1 MLRYN
6 IKSEAVMSSS
16 RVVVRFLG
24 IAAAAGLGSMSALA
38 QESDSA
44 VLEEVVVTAD
54 REQAETKGYQTRR
67 SASATKTD
75 TPLEEVPQAISVIPA
90 TVLDD
95 LDSPRIEKA
104 LDYAGGVARQNDFG
118 GLTMYEYSIRGLTTS
133 EFYKDG
139 FSVNRG
145 YMNPQDPS
153 NVERIDV
160 LKGPASSLYGRGD
173 PGGTINIVSKRPQND
188 QFARLD
194 LSAGRWDRYRSSLDV
209 NTPLDD
215 EGTMLYRMNLAVEDN
230 KSFRDYRSSERQ
242 FFAPAFSWELTPQT
256 RLLVQAEVIR
266 SSQVFDRGV
275 VAPNDRLGSVA
286 RSDFFG
292 EPRDGE
298 IDNNNESLQAE
309 IEHDLNASW
318 TVRLASHY
326 KQGRLSGGATEASRL
341 LDDGRTLNREYR
353 YRAYDWQ
360 DSITQLE
367 LRGQVYTGDIEHNLL
382 IGTEYE
388 RYAKN
393 EAVLRTPAT
402 SAIDIFEPV
411 YGQPRLPFSV
421 GPGGRSTERHELVYS
436 RSLNLQD
443 QMRFS
448 EKLFGVIGARYD
460 HYEHRLDNEVAGTR
474 VEQTHEKITPRIGAL
489 YQFTPE
495 VAVFANASQSFK
507 PNTGAPRPG
516 TGTSFDPEEGVG
528 YEAGF
533 KFDLLDS
540 RLGMTIAAFHLTK
553 ENVLTADPLDS
564 TYQIAAGE
572 VRSRGID
579 LQLTGQLTD
588 EVRVIGAYAY
598 VDAEVTEDNTLAR
611 GSRLLNVPKHSG
623 SLLGVYEFLDGSL
636 RGLEL
641 GGGINYVGNRSGNV
655 ADSGFELPGYTTVD
669 LLARYKATQDLTV
682 GVNLNNAFDRTYYER
697 SYSNLWVMP
706 GEPRNL
712 SLSLSLNL

>member
-1 MLRYN
+1 MSRCRVPTRY
-6 IKSEAVMSSS
+6 I
-16 RVVVRFLG
+16 G
-24 IAAAAGLGSMSALA
+24 IAAVTGLASLPTFA
-38 QESDSA
+38 QENDTT
-44 VLEEVVVTAD
+44 VLDDVFVMAD
-54 REQAETKGYQTRR
+54 QDGEGVRRYQARR
-67 SASATKTD
+67 SGSATKTD
-75 TPLEEVPQAISVIPA
+75 TPLDEVPQAVSVIPA

-95 LDSPRIEKA
+95 LRSPRIEKA

-188 QFARLD
+188 RFARLD
-194 LSAGRWDRYRSSLDV
+194 LSAVRWDRYRSSLDV

-242 FFAPAFSWELTPQT
+242 FFAPAFSWELSPQT

-275 VAPNDRLGSVA
+275 VAPNDHLGSVS

-292 EPRDGE
+292 EPGDGE

-309 IEHDLNASW
+309 IEQDLNASW

-326 KQGRLSGGATEASRL
+326 KQGRLNGGATEASFL
-341 LDDGRTLNREYR
+341 ADDARTLNREYR
-353 YRAYDWQ
+353 YRDFDWQ

-367 LRGQVYTGDIEHNLL
+367 LRGLVYTGDIEHNLL

-388 RYAKN
+388 RYAKD
-393 EAVLRTPAT
+393 ERLMRTRPIST
-402 SAIDIFEPV
+402 IDIREPV
-411 YGQPRLPFSV
+411 YGQPRPPFSV
-421 GPGGRSTERHELVYS
+421 GPGGRSTDRHELVHS

-443 QMRFS
+443 QMRLS

-460 HYEHRLDNEVAGTR
+460 HYEHRLDNEVTGTR
-474 VEQTHEKITPRIGAL
+474 TEQTHEKITPRIGAL
-489 YQFTPE
+489 YQLTPE
-495 VAVFANASQSFK
+495 VGVFANASQSFK

-540 RLGMTIAAFHLTK
+540 RLGMTVAAFHLTK
-553 ENVLTADPLDS
+553 ENVLTADPADS

-572 VRSRGID
+572 VRSRGLD

-598 VDAEVTEDNTLAR
+598 VDAEVTKDNTLAS
-611 GSRLLNVPKHSG
+611 GSRLLNVPEHSG
-623 SLLGVYEFLDGSL
+623 SLLGVYEFLDGGL
-636 RGLEL
+636 KGLEL
-641 GGGINYVGNRSGNV
+641 GGGVNYVGDRSGNV

-669 LLARYKATQDLTV
+669 LLARYKATQDLTL

-697 SYSNLWVMP
+697 SYSNVWVMP
-706 GEPRNL
+706 GAPRNL

>member
-1 MLRYN
+1 
-6 IKSEAVMSSS
+6 MSSS
-16 RVVVRFLG
+16 RVVTGLLS
-24 IAAAAGLGSMSALA
+24 IAAAAGLGSMPALA

-44 VLEEVVVTAD
+44 VLDEVVITAD
-54 REQAETKGYQTRR
+54 REQGEVKGYQARR

-75 TPLEEVPQAISVIPA
+75 TPLEEVPQAVSVIPV

-215 EGTMLYRMNLAVEDN
+215 DGKMLYRMNLAVEDN

-242 FFAPAFSWELTPQT
+242 FFAPAFSWELTTQT

-266 SSQVFDRGV
+266 SSQVFDRGM
-275 VAPNDRLGSVA
+275 VAPNDRLGSVS
-286 RSDFFG
+286 RSEFFG

-309 IEHDLNASW
+309 LEHDLNANW

-367 LRGQVYTGDIEHNLL
+367 MRGLVYTGDIEHNLL

-402 SAIDIFEPV
+402 SQIDIYEPV

-588 EVRVIGAYAY
+588 EIRVIGAYAY

-623 SLLGVYEFLDGSL
+623 SLLGVYEFLDGGL

-641 GGGINYVGNRSGNV
+641 GGGVNYVGNRSGNV

-669 LLARYKATQDLTV
+669 LLARYKATQDLTL

>member
-1 MLRYN
+1 MSRCRVPTRY
-6 IKSEAVMSSS
+6 I
-16 RVVVRFLG
+16 G
-24 IAAAAGLGSMSALA
+24 IAAVTGLASLPTFA
-38 QESDSA
+38 QENDTT
-44 VLEEVVVTAD
+44 VLDDVFVMAD
-54 REQAETKGYQTRR
+54 QDGEGVRRYQARR
-67 SASATKTD
+67 SGSATKTD
-75 TPLEEVPQAISVIPA
+75 TPLDEVPQAVSVIPA

-95 LDSPRIEKA
+95 LRSPRIEKA

-153 NVERIDV
+153 NVQRIDV

-188 QFARLD
+188 RFARLD

-209 NTPLDD
+209 NTLLDD

-242 FFAPAFSWELTPQT
+242 FFAPAFSWELSPQT

-275 VAPNDRLGSVA
+275 VAPNDHLGSVS

-292 EPRDGE
+292 EPGDGE

-326 KQGRLSGGATEASRL
+326 KQGRLNGGATEASFL
-341 LDDGRTLNREYR
+341 ADDARTLNREYR
-353 YRAYDWQ
+353 YRDFDWQ

-367 LRGQVYTGDIEHNLL
+367 LRGLVYTGDIEHNLL

-388 RYAKN
+388 RYAKD
-393 EAVLRTPAT
+393 ERLMRTRPIST
-402 SAIDIFEPV
+402 IDIPEPV
-411 YGQPRLPFSV
+411 YGQPRPLFSV
-421 GPGGRSTERHELVYS
+421 GPGGRSTDRHELVHS

-443 QMRFS
+443 QMRLS

-460 HYEHRLDNEVAGTR
+460 HYEHRLDNEVTGTR
-474 VEQTHEKITPRIGAL
+474 TEQTHEKITPRIGAL
-489 YQFTPE
+489 YQLTPE
-495 VAVFANASQSFK
+495 VGVFANASQSFK

-540 RLGMTIAAFHLTK
+540 RLGMTVAAFYLTK
-553 ENVLTADPLDS
+553 ENVLTADPADS

-598 VDAEVTEDNTLAR
+598 VDAEVTKDNTLVS
-611 GSRLLNVPKHSG
+611 GSRLLNVPEHSG
-623 SLLGVYEFLDGSL
+623 SLLGVYEFLDGGL
-636 RGLEL
+636 KGLEL
-641 GGGINYVGNRSGNV
+641 GGGVNYVGDRSGNV

-669 LLARYKATQDLTV
+669 LLARYKATQDLTL

-697 SYSNLWVMP
+697 SYSNVWVMP

>member
-1 MLRYN
+1 MSRCRVPTRY
-6 IKSEAVMSSS
+6 I
-16 RVVVRFLG
+16 G
-24 IAAAAGLGSMSALA
+24 IAAVTGLASLPTFA
-38 QESDSA
+38 QENDTT
-44 VLEEVVVTAD
+44 VLDDVFVMAD
-54 REQAETKGYQTRR
+54 QDGEGVRRYQARR
-67 SASATKTD
+67 SGSATKTD
-75 TPLEEVPQAISVIPA
+75 TPLDEVPQAVSVIPA

-95 LDSPRIEKA
+95 LRSPRIEKA

-188 QFARLD
+188 RFARLD

-209 NTPLDD
+209 NTLLDD

-242 FFAPAFSWELTPQT
+242 FFAPAFSWELSPQT

-275 VAPNDRLGSVA
+275 VAPNDHLGSVS

-292 EPRDGE
+292 EPDDGE

-309 IEHDLNASW
+309 IEQDLNASW

-326 KQGRLSGGATEASRL
+326 KQGRLNGGATEASFL
-341 LDDGRTLNREYR
+341 ADEARTLNREYR
-353 YRAYDWQ
+353 YRDFDWQ

-367 LRGQVYTGDIEHNLL
+367 LRGLVYTGDIEHNLL

-388 RYAKN
+388 RYAKD
-393 EAVLRTPAT
+393 ERLMRTRPIST
-402 SAIDIFEPV
+402 IDIREPV
-411 YGQPRLPFSV
+411 YGQPRPPFSV
-421 GPGGRSTERHELVYS
+421 GPGGRSTDRHELVHS

-443 QMRFS
+443 QMRLS

-460 HYEHRLDNEVAGTR
+460 HYEHRLDNEVTGKRT
-474 VEQTHEKITPRIGAL
+474 EQTHEKITPRIGAL
-489 YQFTPE
+489 YQLTPE
-495 VAVFANASQSFK
+495 VGVFANASQSFK

-540 RLGMTIAAFHLTK
+540 RLGMTVAAFHLTK
-553 ENVLTADPLDS
+553 ENVLTADPADS

-598 VDAEVTEDNTLAR
+598 VDAEVTKDNTLAS
-611 GSRLLNVPKHSG
+611 GSRLLNVPEHSG
-623 SLLGVYEFLDGSL
+623 SLLGVYEFLDGGL
-636 RGLEL
+636 KGLEL
-641 GGGINYVGNRSGNV
+641 GGGVNYVGDRSGNV

-669 LLARYKATQDLTV
+669 LLARYKATQDLTL

-697 SYSNLWVMP
+697 SYSNVWVMP

>member
-1 MLRYN
+1 
-6 IKSEAVMSSS
+6 MSSCKVS
-16 RVVVRFLG
+16 AGFIGFAAVTGLTAMPVLG
-24 IAAAAGLGSMSALA
+24 
-38 QESDSA
+38 QDVDTA
-44 VLEEVVVTAD
+44 VLDEVVITAD
-54 REQAETKGYQTRR
+54 RNDGDVQGYRSRR
-67 SASATKTD
+67 SASATKTNS
-75 TPLEEVPQAISVIPA
+75 PLEEIPQSVSVIPA

-104 LDYAGGVARQNDFG
+104 LDYAGGIARQNDFG
-118 GLTMYEYSIRGLTTS
+118 GLTMFEYSVRGLTTS

-145 YMNPQDPS
+145 HMNPQDPS

-173 PGGTINIVSKRPQND
+173 PGGTINIVSKRPQD
-188 QFARLD
+188 DRFARLD
-194 LSAGRWDRYRSSLDV
+194 LSAGRWDRYRTSLDV

-215 EGTMLYRMNLAVEDN
+215 DGKMLYRMNLAIEDN
-230 KSFRDYRSSERQ
+230 RSFRDHRSGDRQ
-242 FFAPAFSWELTPQT
+242 FIAQAFSWELTPQT

-266 SSQVFDRGV
+266 SSQVFDRGL

-286 RSDFFG
+286 RSTFLG
-292 EPRDGE
+292 EPADGK

-309 IEHDLNASW
+309 LEHDLNDSW

-326 KQGRLSGGATEASRL
+326 KQGRLSGGATEASSFA
-341 LDDGRTLNREYR
+341 DERTVNREYR
-353 YRAYDWQ
+353 YRDFEWQ

-367 LRGQVYTGDIEHNLL
+367 LRGLLYTGSVEHNVL

-388 RYAKN
+388 RYAKS
-393 EAVLRTPAT
+393 EEVLRTRPI
-402 SAIDIFEPV
+402 SQIDIYEPV

-421 GPGGRSTERHELVYS
+421 GPDGRSTDRNELVYS

-448 EKLFGVIGARYD
+448 EKFFGVLGARYD
-460 HYEHRLDNEVAGTR
+460 HYEHRLDNEVRGTR
-474 VEQTHEKITPRIGAL
+474 TEQTHEKVTPRIGAL

-495 VAVFANASQSFK
+495 VGVFANASKSFK
-507 PNTGAPRPG
+507 PNSGADRSG
-516 TGTSFDPEEGVG
+516 ATFDPEEGVG
-528 YEAGF
+528 YEAGV
-533 KFDLLDS
+533 KLDMLDG
-540 RLGMTIAAFHLTK
+540 RLGMTVAAFHLTK
-553 ENVLTADPLDS
+553 ENVLTGDPADS
-564 TYQIAAGE
+564 SFQIAAGE
-572 VRSRGID
+572 VRSRGLD
-579 LQLTGQLTD
+579 MQLTGQLTD
-588 EVRVIGAYAY
+588 EIRLIGAYAY
-598 VDAEVTEDNTLAR
+598 VDAEVTKDNTLAS

-623 SLLGVYEFLDGSL
+623 SVLGVYEFLDGGL
-636 RGLEL
+636 HGLEL
-641 GGGINYVGNRSGNV
+641 GGGVNYVGERSGNV

-669 LLARYKATQDLTV
+669 LLARYRATQDLTL

-697 SYSNLWVMP
+697 SYSNVWVMP

>member
-1 MLRYN
+1 MSRCRVPTRY
-6 IKSEAVMSSS
+6 I
-16 RVVVRFLG
+16 G
-24 IAAAAGLGSMSALA
+24 IAAVTGLASLPTFA
-38 QESDSA
+38 QENDTT
-44 VLEEVVVTAD
+44 VLDDVLVMAD
-54 REQAETKGYQTRR
+54 QDGEGVRRYQARR
-67 SASATKTD
+67 SGSATKTD
-75 TPLEEVPQAISVIPA
+75 TPLDEVPQAVSVIPA

-95 LDSPRIEKA
+95 LRSPRIEKA

-153 NVERIDV
+153 NVQRIDV

-188 QFARLD
+188 RFARLD

-209 NTPLDD
+209 NTLLDD

-242 FFAPAFSWELTPQT
+242 FFAPAFSWELSPQT

-275 VAPNDRLGSVA
+275 VAPNDHLGSVS

-292 EPRDGE
+292 EPDDGE

-326 KQGRLSGGATEASRL
+326 KQGRLNGGATEASFL
-341 LDDGRTLNREYR
+341 ADEARTLNREYR
-353 YRAYDWQ
+353 YRDFDWQ

-367 LRGQVYTGDIEHNLL
+367 LRGLVYTGDIEHNLL

-388 RYAKN
+388 RYAKD
-393 EAVLRTPAT
+393 ERLMRTRPIST
-402 SAIDIFEPV
+402 IDIRAPV
-411 YGQPRLPFSV
+411 YGQPRPPFSV
-421 GPGGRSTERHELVYS
+421 GPGGRSTDRHELVHS

-443 QMRFS
+443 QMRLS

-460 HYEHRLDNEVAGTR
+460 HYEHRLDNEVTGTR
-474 VEQTHEKITPRIGAL
+474 TEQTHEKITPRIGAL
-489 YQFTPE
+489 YQLTPE
-495 VAVFANASQSFK
+495 VGVFANASQSFK

-540 RLGMTIAAFHLTK
+540 RLGMTVAAFHLTK
-553 ENVLTADPLDS
+553 ENVLTADPADS

-598 VDAEVTEDNTLAR
+598 VDAEVTKDNTLAS
-611 GSRLLNVPKHSG
+611 GSRLLNVPEHSG
-623 SLLGVYEFLDGSL
+623 SLLGVYEFLDGGL
-636 RGLEL
+636 KGLEL
-641 GGGINYVGNRSGNV
+641 GGGVNYVGDRSGNV

-669 LLARYKATQDLTV
+669 LLARYKATQDVTL

-697 SYSNLWVMP
+697 SYSNVWVMP
-706 GEPRNL
+706 GAPRNL

>member
-1 MLRYN
+1 MN
-6 IKSEAVMSSS
+6 SS
-16 RVVVRFLG
+16 RVAASILG
-24 IAAAAGLGSMSALA
+24 IAAAAGLGSMPALA
-38 QESDSA
+38 QEPDSA

-54 REQAETKGYQTRR
+54 REQVEAEGYRTRR

-75 TPLEEVPQAISVIPA
+75 TPLEEVPQAVSVIPA
-90 TVLDD
+90 TVLED

-173 PGGTINIVSKRPQND
+173 PGGTINIVSKRPQQD
-188 QFARLD
+188 QFAQLD
-194 LSAGRWDRYRSSLDV
+194 LSAGRWDRYRGSLDV

-215 EGTMLYRMNLAVEDN
+215 EGTMLYRMNLAVEDSN
-230 KSFRDYRSSERQ
+230 SFRDHRSGERQ
-242 FFAPAFSWELTPQT
+242 FFAPAFSWELSPQT
-256 RLLVQAEVIR
+256 RLLVQAEVVR
-266 SSQVFDRGV
+266 NSQVFDRGV
-275 VAPNDRLGSVA
+275 VAPSDHLGSVS

-292 EPRDGE
+292 EPGDGD

-309 IEHDLNASW
+309 IEHDLNDSW

-326 KQGRLSGGATEASRL
+326 KQGRLRGGATEASFFE
-341 LDDGRTLNREYR
+341 DDARTLNREYR
-353 YRAYDWQ
+353 YRDYEWQ

-367 LRGQVYTGDIEHNLL
+367 LRGLVYTGDIEHNLL

-388 RYAKN
+388 RFAKI
-393 EAVLRTPAT
+393 EEVLRTRPI
-402 SAIDIFEPV
+402 SQIDIYQPV
-411 YGQPRLPFSV
+411 YGQPRPPFSI
-421 GPGGRSTERHELVYS
+421 GPGGRSTDRHELIHS

-460 HYEHRLDNEVAGTR
+460 HYEQRLDNEVAGTR
-474 VEQTHEKITPRIGAL
+474 AEQTHEKVTPRIGAL
-489 YQFTPE
+489 YQLIPE
-495 VAVFANASQSFK
+495 VGVFANASQSFK
-507 PNTGAPRPG
+507 PNSGADASG
-516 TGTSFDPEEGVG
+516 TAFDPEEGVG

-540 RLGMTIAAFHLTK
+540 RLGMTVAAFHLTK
-553 ENVLTADPLDS
+553 ENVLTADPVDS
-564 TYQIAAGE
+564 AYQIAAGE
-572 VRSRGID
+572 VRSRGVD

-588 EVRVIGAYAY
+588 EIRVIGAYAY

-611 GSRLLNVPKHSG
+611 GSRLLNVPEHSG
-623 SLLGVYEFLDGSL
+623 SLLGVYEFLDGEL

-641 GGGINYVGNRSGNV
+641 GGGVNYVGERSGNV
-655 ADSGFELPGYTTVD
+655 ADSGFELPGYTSVD
-669 LLARYKATQDLTV
+669 LLARYKATQDLTL

-697 SYSNLWVMP
+697 SYSNVWVMP

>member
-1 MLRYN
+1 MSRCRVPTRY
-6 IKSEAVMSSS
+6 I
-16 RVVVRFLG
+16 G
-24 IAAAAGLGSMSALA
+24 IAAVTGLASLPTFA
-38 QESDSA
+38 QENDTT
-44 VLEEVVVTAD
+44 VLDDVFVMAD
-54 REQAETKGYQTRR
+54 QDGEGVRRYQARR
-67 SASATKTD
+67 SGSATKTD
-75 TPLEEVPQAISVIPA
+75 TPLDEVPQAVSVIPA

-95 LDSPRIEKA
+95 LRSPRIEKA

-188 QFARLD
+188 RFARLD
-194 LSAGRWDRYRSSLDV
+194 LSAVRWDRYRSSLDV

-242 FFAPAFSWELTPQT
+242 FFAPAFSWELSPQT

-275 VAPNDRLGSVA
+275 VAPNDHLGSVS

-292 EPRDGE
+292 EPDDGE

-309 IEHDLNASW
+309 IEQDLNASW

-326 KQGRLSGGATEASRL
+326 KQGRLNGGATEASFL
-341 LDDGRTLNREYR
+341 ADDARTLNREYR
-353 YRAYDWQ
+353 YRDFDWQ

-367 LRGQVYTGDIEHNLL
+367 LRGLVYTGDIEHNLL

-388 RYAKN
+388 RYAKD
-393 EAVLRTPAT
+393 ERLMRTRPIST
-402 SAIDIFEPV
+402 IDIREPV
-411 YGQPRLPFSV
+411 YGQPRPPFSV
-421 GPGGRSTERHELVYS
+421 GPGGRSTDRHELVHS

-443 QMRFS
+443 QMRLS

-460 HYEHRLDNEVAGTR
+460 HYEHRLDNEVTGTR
-474 VEQTHEKITPRIGAL
+474 TEQTHEKITPRIGAL
-489 YQFTPE
+489 YQLTPE
-495 VAVFANASQSFK
+495 VGVFANASQSFK

-540 RLGMTIAAFHLTK
+540 RLGMTVAAFHLTK
-553 ENVLTADPLDS
+553 ENVLTADPADS

-598 VDAEVTEDNTLAR
+598 VDAEVTKDNTLAS
-611 GSRLLNVPKHSG
+611 GSRLLNVPEHSG
-623 SLLGVYEFLDGSL
+623 SLLGVYEFLDGGL
-636 RGLEL
+636 KGLEL
-641 GGGINYVGNRSGNV
+641 GGGVNYVGDRSGNV

-669 LLARYKATQDLTV
+669 LLARYKATQDLTL

-697 SYSNLWVMP
+697 SYSNVWVMP

>member
-1 MLRYN
+1 MSRCRVPTRY
-6 IKSEAVMSSS
+6 I
-16 RVVVRFLG
+16 G
-24 IAAAAGLGSMSALA
+24 IAAVTGLASLPTFA
-38 QESDSA
+38 QENDTT
-44 VLEEVVVTAD
+44 VLDDVFVMAD
-54 REQAETKGYQTRR
+54 QDGEGVRRYQARR
-67 SASATKTD
+67 SGSATKTD
-75 TPLEEVPQAISVIPA
+75 TPLDEVPQAVSVIPA

-95 LDSPRIEKA
+95 LRSPRIEKA

-145 YMNPQDPS
+145 YMNPQDLS

-188 QFARLD
+188 RFARLD
-194 LSAGRWDRYRSSLDV
+194 LSAVRWDRYRSSLDV

-242 FFAPAFSWELTPQT
+242 FFAPAFSWELSPQT

-275 VAPNDRLGSVA
+275 VAPNDHLGSVS

-292 EPRDGE
+292 EPDDGE

-309 IEHDLNASW
+309 IEQDLNASW

-326 KQGRLSGGATEASRL
+326 KQGRLNGGATEASFL
-341 LDDGRTLNREYR
+341 ADDARTLNREYR
-353 YRAYDWQ
+353 YRDFDWQ

-367 LRGQVYTGDIEHNLL
+367 LRGLVYTGDIEHNLL

-388 RYAKN
+388 RYAKD
-393 EAVLRTPAT
+393 ERLMRTRPIST
-402 SAIDIFEPV
+402 IDIREPV
-411 YGQPRLPFSV
+411 YGQPRPPFSV
-421 GPGGRSTERHELVYS
+421 GPGGRSTDRHELVHS

-443 QMRFS
+443 QMRLS

-460 HYEHRLDNEVAGTR
+460 HYEHRLDNEVTGTR
-474 VEQTHEKITPRIGAL
+474 TEQTHEKITPRIGAL
-489 YQFTPE
+489 YQLTPE
-495 VAVFANASQSFK
+495 VGVFANASQSFK

-540 RLGMTIAAFHLTK
+540 RLGMTVAAFHLTK
-553 ENVLTADPLDS
+553 ENVLTADPADS

-572 VRSRGID
+572 VSSRGLD

-598 VDAEVTEDNTLAR
+598 VDAEVTKDNTLAS
-611 GSRLLNVPKHSG
+611 GSRLLNVPEHSG
-623 SLLGVYEFLDGSL
+623 SLLGVYEFLDGGL
-636 RGLEL
+636 KGLEL
-641 GGGINYVGNRSGNV
+641 GGGVNYVGDRSGNV

-669 LLARYKATQDLTV
+669 LLARYKATQDLTL

-697 SYSNLWVMP
+697 SYSNVWVMP

>member
-1 MLRYN
+1 MSRCRVPTRY
-6 IKSEAVMSSS
+6 I
-16 RVVVRFLG
+16 G
-24 IAAAAGLGSMSALA
+24 IAAVTGLASLPTFA
-38 QESDSA
+38 QENDTT
-44 VLEEVVVTAD
+44 VLDDVFVMAD
-54 REQAETKGYQTRR
+54 QDGEGVRRYQARR
-67 SASATKTD
+67 SGSATKTD
-75 TPLEEVPQAISVIPA
+75 TPLDEVPQAVSVIPA

-95 LDSPRIEKA
+95 LRSPRIEKA
-104 LDYAGGVARQNDFG
+104 LDYAGGVARQSDFG

-188 QFARLD
+188 RFARLD
-194 LSAGRWDRYRSSLDV
+194 LSAVRWDRYRSSLDV
-209 NTPLDD
+209 NTLLDD

-242 FFAPAFSWELTPQT
+242 FFAPAFSWELSPQT

-275 VAPNDRLGSVA
+275 VAPNDHLGSVS

-292 EPRDGE
+292 EPDDGE

-326 KQGRLSGGATEASRL
+326 KQGRLNGGATEASFL
-341 LDDGRTLNREYR
+341 ADDARTLNREYR
-353 YRAYDWQ
+353 YRDFDWQ

-367 LRGQVYTGDIEHNLL
+367 LRGLVYTGDIEHNLL

-388 RYAKN
+388 RYAKD
-393 EAVLRTPAT
+393 ERLMRTRPIST
-402 SAIDIFEPV
+402 IDIREPV
-411 YGQPRLPFSV
+411 YGQPRPPFSV
-421 GPGGRSTERHELVYS
+421 GPGGRSTDRHELVHS

-443 QMRFS
+443 QMRLS

-460 HYEHRLDNEVAGTR
+460 HYEHRLDNEVTGKRT
-474 VEQTHEKITPRIGAL
+474 EQTHEKITPRIGAL
-489 YQFTPE
+489 YQLTPE
-495 VAVFANASQSFK
+495 VGVFANASQSFK

-540 RLGMTIAAFHLTK
+540 RLGMTVAAFHLTK
-553 ENVLTADPLDS
+553 ENVLTADPADS

-572 VRSRGID
+572 VRSRGLD

-598 VDAEVTEDNTLAR
+598 VDAEVTKDNTLAS
-611 GSRLLNVPKHSG
+611 GSRLLNVPEHSG
-623 SLLGVYEFLDGSL
+623 SLLGVYEFLDGGL
-636 RGLEL
+636 KGLEL
-641 GGGINYVGNRSGNV
+641 GGGVNYVGDRSGNV

-669 LLARYKATQDLTV
+669 LLARYKATQDLTL

-697 SYSNLWVMP
+697 SYSNVWVMP

>member
-1 MLRYN
+1 MSRCRVPTRY
-6 IKSEAVMSSS
+6 I
-16 RVVVRFLG
+16 G
-24 IAAAAGLGSMSALA
+24 IAAVTGLASLPTFA
-38 QESDSA
+38 QENDTT
-44 VLEEVVVTAD
+44 VLDDVFVMAD
-54 REQAETKGYQTRR
+54 QDGEGVRRYQARR
-67 SASATKTD
+67 SGSATKTD
-75 TPLEEVPQAISVIPA
+75 TPLDEVPQAVSVIPA

-95 LDSPRIEKA
+95 LRSPRIEKA

-188 QFARLD
+188 RFARLD
-194 LSAGRWDRYRSSLDV
+194 LSAVRWDRYRSSLDV
-209 NTPLDD
+209 NTLLDD

-242 FFAPAFSWELTPQT
+242 FFAPAFSWELSPQT

-275 VAPNDRLGSVA
+275 VAPNDHLGSVS

-292 EPRDGE
+292 EPDDGE

-309 IEHDLNASW
+309 IEQDLNASW

-326 KQGRLSGGATEASRL
+326 KQGRLNGGATEASFL
-341 LDDGRTLNREYR
+341 ADDARTLNREYR
-353 YRAYDWQ
+353 YRDFDWQ

-367 LRGQVYTGDIEHNLL
+367 LRGLVYTGDIEHNLL

-388 RYAKN
+388 RYAKD
-393 EAVLRTPAT
+393 ERLMRTRPIST
-402 SAIDIFEPV
+402 IDIRAPV
-411 YGQPRLPFSV
+411 YGQPRPPFSV
-421 GPGGRSTERHELVYS
+421 GPGGRSTDRHELVHS

-443 QMRFS
+443 QMRLS

-460 HYEHRLDNEVAGTR
+460 HYEHRLDNEVTGTR
-474 VEQTHEKITPRIGAL
+474 TEQTHEKITPRIGAL
-489 YQFTPE
+489 YQLTPE
-495 VAVFANASQSFK
+495 VGVFANASQSFK

-540 RLGMTIAAFHLTK
+540 RLGMTVAAFHLTK
-553 ENVLTADPLDS
+553 ENVLTADPADS

-572 VRSRGID
+572 VRSRGLD

-598 VDAEVTEDNTLAR
+598 VDAEVTKDNTLAS
-611 GSRLLNVPKHSG
+611 GSRLLNVPEHSG
-623 SLLGVYEFLDGSL
+623 SLLGVYEFLDGGL
-636 RGLEL
+636 KGLEL
-641 GGGINYVGNRSGNV
+641 GGGVNYVGDRSGNV

-669 LLARYKATQDLTV
+669 LLARYKATQDLTL

-697 SYSNLWVMP
+697 SYSNVWVMP

>member
-1 MLRYN
+1 M
-6 IKSEAVMSSS
+6 
-16 RVVVRFLG
+16 G
-24 IAAAAGLGSMSALA
+24 AAAVAGWMVMPTWA
-38 QESDSA
+38 QDGDTA
-44 VLEEVVVTAD
+44 VLDEVVITAED
-54 REQAETKGYQTRR
+54 AKEEQNGYRTRR
-67 SASATKTD
+67 SASATKTE
-75 TPLEEVPQAISVIPA
+75 TPLAEIPQAVSVIPT

-95 LDSPRIEKA
+95 LGSPRIEKA

-118 GLTMYEYSIRGLTTS
+118 GLTMYEYSIRGLATS

-145 YMNPQDPS
+145 YMNPPDPS

-173 PGGTINIVSKRPQND
+173 PGGTLNIVSKRPLED
-188 QFARLD
+188 RFARID

-209 NTPLDD
+209 NTPIDA
-215 EGTMLYRMNLAVEDN
+215 EGTMLYRMNLAVEDSQ
-230 KSFRDYRSSERQ
+230 SFRDYRSGERQ
-242 FFAPAFSWELTPQT
+242 FFAPSFSWAISPET

-266 SSQVFDRGV
+266 NRQVFDRGV
-275 VAPNDRLGSVA
+275 VAPNNRLGSVSRA
-286 RSDFFG
+286 DFFG
-292 EPRDGE
+292 EPGDGDIE
-298 IDNNNESLQAE
+298 NNNETLQAE
-309 IEHDLNASW
+309 LEHDLNTSW

-326 KQGRLSGGATEASRL
+326 KQGRLSGGATEASSL
-341 LDDGRTLNREYR
+341 HADGRTLNREYR
-353 YRAYDWQ
+353 YRDFDWQ

-367 LRGQVYTGDIEHNLL
+367 LRGLVYTGAVEHNLL

-393 EAVLRTPAT
+393 ENLLRSSPV
-402 SAIDIFEPV
+402 SQIDIYQPV
-411 YGQPRLPFSV
+411 YGQPRPPFN
-421 GPGGRSTERHELVYS
+421 PARSTNRHELVHA

-460 HYEHRLDNEVAGTR
+460 HYEHRLDNEVSGKRT
-474 VEQTHEKITPRIGAL
+474 EQTHEKITPRIGAL

-495 VAVFANASQSFK
+495 VGVFANASQSFK
-507 PNTGAPRPG
+507 PNSGADRSG
-516 TGTSFDPEEGVG
+516 AVFDPEEGVG

-533 KFDLLDS
+533 KLDLLNS

-553 ENVLTADPLDS
+553 ENVLTADPLDAA
-564 TYQIAAGE
+564 YQVAAGE
-572 VRSRGID
+572 VRSRGVD

-588 EVRVIGAYAY
+588 EIRVIGAYAY
-598 VDAEVTEDNTLAR
+598 VDAEVTKDNTLER
-611 GSRLLNVPKHSG
+611 GSRLLNVPEHSG
-623 SLLGVYEFLDGSL
+623 SLMGVYEFLDGGL

-641 GGGINYVGNRSGNV
+641 GGGVNYVGDRSGNV
-655 ADSGFELPGYTTVD
+655 ADSGFELPAYTTVD
-669 LLARYKATQDLTV
+669 LLARYKATEDLTL

-697 SYSNLWVMP
+697 SYSNVWVMP

-712 SLSLSLNL
+712 SLSLSLAL

>member
-1 MLRYN
+1 
-6 IKSEAVMSSS
+6 MSSS
-16 RVVVRFLG
+16 KVVTGLLG
-24 IAAAAGLGSMSALA
+24 IAAAAGLGSMPALA
-38 QESDSA
+38 QEADSA
-44 VLEEVVVTAD
+44 VLDEVVITAD
-54 REQAETKGYQTRR
+54 REQGEVKGYQTRR

-75 TPLEEVPQAISVIPA
+75 TPLEEVPQAVSVIPA

-188 QFARLD
+188 RFARLD

-215 EGTMLYRMNLAVEDN
+215 DGTMLYRMNLAVEDN

-266 SSQVFDRGV
+266 SSQVFDRGM
-275 VAPNDRLGSVA
+275 VAPNDRLGSVS
-286 RSDFFG
+286 RSEFFG

-309 IEHDLNASW
+309 LEHDLNANW

-353 YRAYDWQ
+353 YRDYDWQ

-367 LRGQVYTGDIEHNLL
+367 LRGLVYTGDIEHNLL

-402 SAIDIFEPV
+402 SPIDIYEPV

-495 VAVFANASQSFK
+495 IAVFANASQSFK

-572 VRSRGID
+572 VRSRGVD

-641 GGGINYVGNRSGNV
+641 GGGVNYVGNRSGNV

-669 LLARYKATQDLTV
+669 LLARYKATEDLTL

>member
-1 MLRYN
+1 MSRCRVPTRY
-6 IKSEAVMSSS
+6 I
-16 RVVVRFLG
+16 G
-24 IAAAAGLGSMSALA
+24 IAAVTGLASLPTFA
-38 QESDSA
+38 QENDTT
-44 VLEEVVVTAD
+44 VLDDVFVMAD
-54 REQAETKGYQTRR
+54 QDGEGVRRYQARR
-67 SASATKTD
+67 SGSATKTD
-75 TPLEEVPQAISVIPA
+75 TPLDEVPQAVSVIPA

-95 LDSPRIEKA
+95 LRSPRIEKA

-188 QFARLD
+188 RFARLD
-194 LSAGRWDRYRSSLDV
+194 LSAVRWDRYRSSLDV

-242 FFAPAFSWELTPQT
+242 FFAPAFSWELSPQT

-275 VAPNDRLGSVA
+275 VAPNDHLGSVS

-292 EPRDGE
+292 EPGDGE

-326 KQGRLSGGATEASRL
+326 KQGRLNGGATEASFL
-341 LDDGRTLNREYR
+341 ADEARTLNREYR
-353 YRAYDWQ
+353 YRDFDWQ

-367 LRGQVYTGDIEHNLL
+367 LRGLVYTGDIEHNLL

-388 RYAKN
+388 RYAKD
-393 EAVLRTPAT
+393 ERLMRTRPIST
-402 SAIDIFEPV
+402 IDIREPV
-411 YGQPRLPFSV
+411 YGQPRPPFSV
-421 GPGGRSTERHELVYS
+421 GPGGRSTDRHELVHS

-443 QMRFS
+443 QMRLS

-460 HYEHRLDNEVAGTR
+460 HYEHRLDNEVTGTR
-474 VEQTHEKITPRIGAL
+474 TEQTHEKITPRIGAL
-489 YQFTPE
+489 YQLTPE
-495 VAVFANASQSFK
+495 VGVFANASQSFK

-540 RLGMTIAAFHLTK
+540 RLGMTVAAFHLTK
-553 ENVLTADPLDS
+553 ENVLTADPADS

-572 VRSRGID
+572 VRSRGLD

-598 VDAEVTEDNTLAR
+598 VDAEVTKDNTLAS
-611 GSRLLNVPKHSG
+611 GSRLLNVPEHSG
-623 SLLGVYEFLDGSL
+623 SLLGVYEFLDGGL
-636 RGLEL
+636 KGLEL
-641 GGGINYVGNRSGNV
+641 GGGVNYVGDRSGNV

-669 LLARYKATQDLTV
+669 LLARYKATQDLTL
-682 GVNLNNAFDRTYYER
+682 GANLNNAFDRTYYER
-697 SYSNLWVMP
+697 SYSNVWVMP

>member
-1 MLRYN
+1 
-6 IKSEAVMSSS
+6 MSRC
-16 RVVVRFLG
+16 RVTTRSIA
-24 IAAAAGLGSMSALA
+24 IAAVTGLASMPALA
-38 QESDSA
+38 QEDDTA
-44 VLEEVVVTAD
+44 VLDDVVIMAD
-54 REQAETKGYQTRR
+54 QDGEGVQGYQARR

-75 TPLEEVPQAISVIPA
+75 TPLEEIPQAVSVIPA
-90 TVLDD
+90 TVLED
-95 LDSPRIEKA
+95 LRSPRIEKA

-145 YMNPQDPS
+145 YMNPQDLS

-215 EGTMLYRMNLAVEDN
+215 ESTMLYRMNLAVEDN

-242 FFAPAFSWELTPQT
+242 FFAPAFSWELSPQT

-275 VAPNDRLGSVA
+275 VAPNNHLGSVS

-292 EPRDGE
+292 EPGDGE

-326 KQGRLSGGATEASRL
+326 KQGRLNGGATEASFL
-341 LDDGRTLNREYR
+341 ADDARTLNREYR
-353 YRAYDWQ
+353 YRDFDWQ

-367 LRGQVYTGDIEHNLL
+367 LRGLVYTGDIEHNLL

-388 RYAKN
+388 RYTKD
-393 EAVLRTPAT
+393 ERLMRTRPIST
-402 SAIDIFEPV
+402 IDIREPV
-411 YGQPRLPFSV
+411 YGQPRPPFSV
-421 GPGGRSTERHELVYS
+421 GPGGRSTDRQELVHS

-443 QMRFS
+443 QMRLS

-460 HYEHRLDNEVAGTR
+460 HYEHRLDNEVTGTR
-474 VEQTHEKITPRIGAL
+474 TEQTHEKITPRIGAL
-489 YQFTPE
+489 YQLTPE
-495 VAVFANASQSFK
+495 VGVFANASQSFK

-540 RLGMTIAAFHLTK
+540 RLGMTVAAFHLTK
-553 ENVLTADPLDS
+553 ENVLTADPADS

-598 VDAEVTEDNTLAR
+598 VDADVTKDNTLAS
-611 GSRLLNVPKHSG
+611 GSRLLNVPEHSG
-623 SLLGVYEFLDGSL
+623 SLLGVYEFLDGGL
-636 RGLEL
+636 KGLEL
-641 GGGINYVGNRSGNV
+641 GGGVNYVGDRSGNV
-655 ADSGFELPGYTTVD
+655 TDSGFELPGYTTVD
-669 LLARYKATQDLTV
+669 LLARYKATQDLTL

-697 SYSNLWVMP
+697 SYSNVWVMP

>member
-1 MLRYN
+1 MSRCRVPTRY
-6 IKSEAVMSSS
+6 I
-16 RVVVRFLG
+16 G
-24 IAAAAGLGSMSALA
+24 IAAVTGLASLPTFA
-38 QESDSA
+38 QENDTT
-44 VLEEVVVTAD
+44 VLDDVFVMAD
-54 REQAETKGYQTRR
+54 QDGEGVRRYQARR
-67 SASATKTD
+67 SGSATKTD
-75 TPLEEVPQAISVIPA
+75 TPLDEVPQAVSVIPA

-95 LDSPRIEKA
+95 LRSPRIEKA

-188 QFARLD
+188 RFARLD

-209 NTPLDD
+209 NTLLDD

-242 FFAPAFSWELTPQT
+242 FFAPAFSWELSPQT

-275 VAPNDRLGSVA
+275 VAPNDHLGSVS

-292 EPRDGE
+292 EPGDGE

-326 KQGRLSGGATEASRL
+326 KQGRLNGGATEASFL
-341 LDDGRTLNREYR
+341 ADEARTLNREYR
-353 YRAYDWQ
+353 YRDFDWQ

-367 LRGQVYTGDIEHNLL
+367 LRGLVYTGDIEHNLL

-388 RYAKN
+388 RYAKD
-393 EAVLRTPAT
+393 ERLMRTRPIST
-402 SAIDIFEPV
+402 IDIREPV
-411 YGQPRLPFSV
+411 YGQPRPPFSV
-421 GPGGRSTERHELVYS
+421 GPGGRSTDRHELVHS

-443 QMRFS
+443 QMRLS

-460 HYEHRLDNEVAGTR
+460 HYEHRLDNEVTGTR
-474 VEQTHEKITPRIGAL
+474 TEQTHEKITPRIGAL
-489 YQFTPE
+489 YQLTPE
-495 VAVFANASQSFK
+495 VGVFANASQSFK

-540 RLGMTIAAFHLTK
+540 RLGMTVAAFHLTK
-553 ENVLTADPLDS
+553 ENVLTADPADS

-598 VDAEVTEDNTLAR
+598 VDAEVTKDNTLAS
-611 GSRLLNVPKHSG
+611 GSRLLNVPEHSG
-623 SLLGVYEFLDGSL
+623 SLLGVYEFLDGGL
-636 RGLEL
+636 KGLEL
-641 GGGINYVGNRSGNV
+641 GGGVNYVGDRSGNV

-669 LLARYKATQDLTV
+669 LLARYKATQDVTL

-697 SYSNLWVMP
+697 SYSNVWVMP

>member
-1 MLRYN
+1 MR
-6 IKSEAVMSSS
+6 K
-16 RVVVRFLG
+16 RVSTGFIG
-24 IAAAAGLGSMSALA
+24 MAAMTGLAAMPAWA
-38 QESDSA
+38 QKADTT

-54 REQAETKGYQTRR
+54 REDGEAQRYRTRR

-75 TPLEEVPQAISVIPA
+75 SPLEEVPQAVSVIPA

-95 LDSPRIEKA
+95 LGSPRIEKA

-118 GLTMYEYSIRGLTTS
+118 GLTMYEYSIRGLSTS

-173 PGGTINIVSKRPQND
+173 PGGTINIVSKRPEYD
-188 QFARLD
+188 RFARLD

-209 NTPLDD
+209 NTPLDED
-215 EGTMLYRMNLAVEDN
+215 GKVLYRMNLAVEDN
-230 KSFRDYRSSERQ
+230 KSFRNYRSGERQ
-242 FFAPAFSWELTPQT
+242 FIAPAFSWELSPQT

-275 VAPNDRLGSVA
+275 VAPNDHLGSVS

-292 EPRDGE
+292 EPGDGE

-309 IEHDLNASW
+309 IEHDLNTSW

-326 KQGRLSGGATEASRL
+326 KQGRLNGGATEASSFA
-341 LDDGRTLNREYR
+341 DARTINREYR
-353 YRAYDWQ
+353 YRDFDWQ

-367 LRGQVYTGDIEHNLL
+367 LRGLVYTGSVEHNLL

-388 RYAKN
+388 RYAKS
-393 EAVLRTPAT
+393 EQLLRSQPI
-402 SAIDIFEPV
+402 SQIDIYQPV
-411 YGQPRLPFSV
+411 YGQPRPPFSI
-421 GPGGRSTERHELVYS
+421 GPGGRSTDRHELVHS

-443 QMRFS
+443 QMRFT

-460 HYEHRLDNEVAGTR
+460 HYEHRLDNEINGKRT
-474 VEQTHEKITPRIGAL
+474 EQTHEKITPRIGAL
-489 YQFTPE
+489 YQFIPE
-495 VAVFANASQSFK
+495 VGVFANASQSFK
-507 PNTGAPRPG
+507 PNSGADAANRP
-516 TGTSFDPEEGVG
+516 FDPEEGVG
-528 YEAGF
+528 YEAGL
-533 KFDLLDS
+533 KLDLLDS

-553 ENVLTADPLDS
+553 ENVLTANPADTS
-564 TYQIAAGE
+564 SQIAAGE

-579 LQLTGQLTD
+579 LQLTGQITD
-588 EVRVIGAYAY
+588 EIRLIGAYAY
-598 VDAEVTEDNTLAR
+598 VDAEVTKDNTIER
-611 GSRLLNVPKHSG
+611 GSRLLNVPEHSG
-623 SLLGVYEFLDGSL
+623 SLLGVYEFLDGGL
-636 RGLEL
+636 QGLEL
-641 GGGINYVGNRSGNV
+641 GGGVNYVGDRSGNV
-655 ADSGFELPGYTTVD
+655 SDSGFELPGYTTVD
-669 LLARYKATQDLTV
+669 LLARYKATPDLTL

-697 SYSNLWVMP
+697 SYSSVWVMP
-706 GEPRNL
+706 GDPRNL
-712 SLSLSLNL
+712 SLRLSLNL

>member
-1 MLRYN
+1 MSRCRVPTRY
-6 IKSEAVMSSS
+6 I
-16 RVVVRFLG
+16 G
-24 IAAAAGLGSMSALA
+24 IAAVTGLASLPTFA
-38 QESDSA
+38 QENDTT
-44 VLEEVVVTAD
+44 VLDDVFVMAD
-54 REQAETKGYQTRR
+54 QDGEGVRRYQARR
-67 SASATKTD
+67 SGSATKTD
-75 TPLEEVPQAISVIPA
+75 TPLDEVPQAVSVIPA

-95 LDSPRIEKA
+95 LRSPRIEKA

-188 QFARLD
+188 RFARLD
-194 LSAGRWDRYRSSLDV
+194 LSAVRWDRYRSSLDV

-242 FFAPAFSWELTPQT
+242 FFAPAFSWELSPQT

-275 VAPNDRLGSVA
+275 VAPNDHLGSVS

-292 EPRDGE
+292 EPGDGE

-326 KQGRLSGGATEASRL
+326 KQGRLNGGATEASFL
-341 LDDGRTLNREYR
+341 ADEARTLNREYR
-353 YRAYDWQ
+353 YRDFDWQ

-367 LRGQVYTGDIEHNLL
+367 LRGLVYTGDIEHNLL

-388 RYAKN
+388 RYAKD
-393 EAVLRTPAT
+393 ERLMRTRPIST
-402 SAIDIFEPV
+402 IDIREPV
-411 YGQPRLPFSV
+411 YGQPRPLFSV
-421 GPGGRSTERHELVYS
+421 GPGGRSTDRHELVHS

-443 QMRFS
+443 QMRLS

-460 HYEHRLDNEVAGTR
+460 HYEHRLDNEVTGTR
-474 VEQTHEKITPRIGAL
+474 TEQTHEKITPRIGAL
-489 YQFTPE
+489 YQLTPE
-495 VAVFANASQSFK
+495 VGVFANASQSFK

-533 KFDLLDS
+533 KFDLLDG
-540 RLGMTIAAFHLTK
+540 RLGMTVAAFHLTK
-553 ENVLTADPLDS
+553 ENVLTADPADS

-598 VDAEVTEDNTLAR
+598 VDAEVTKDNTLAS
-611 GSRLLNVPKHSG
+611 GSRLLNVPEHSG
-623 SLLGVYEFLDGSL
+623 SLLGVYEFLDGGL
-636 RGLEL
+636 KGLEL
-641 GGGINYVGNRSGNV
+641 GGGVNYVGDRSGNV

-669 LLARYKATQDLTV
+669 LLARYKATQDLTL

-697 SYSNLWVMP
+697 SYSNVWVMP

>member
-1 MLRYN
+1 MSRCRVPTRY
-6 IKSEAVMSSS
+6 I
-16 RVVVRFLG
+16 G
-24 IAAAAGLGSMSALA
+24 IAAVTGLASLPTFA
-38 QESDSA
+38 QENDTT
-44 VLEEVVVTAD
+44 VLDDVFVMAD
-54 REQAETKGYQTRR
+54 QDGEGVRRYQARR
-67 SASATKTD
+67 SGSATKTD
-75 TPLEEVPQAISVIPA
+75 TPLDEVPQAVSVIPA

-95 LDSPRIEKA
+95 LRSPRIEKA

-133 EFYKDG
+133 EFYEDG

-188 QFARLD
+188 RFARLD

-209 NTPLDD
+209 NTLLDD

-242 FFAPAFSWELTPQT
+242 FFAPAFSWELSPQT

-275 VAPNDRLGSVA
+275 VAPNDHLGSVS

-292 EPRDGE
+292 EPDDGE

-309 IEHDLNASW
+309 IEQDLNASW

-326 KQGRLSGGATEASRL
+326 KQGRLNGGATEASFL
-341 LDDGRTLNREYR
+341 ADDARTLNREYR
-353 YRAYDWQ
+353 YRDFDWQ

-367 LRGQVYTGDIEHNLL
+367 LRGLVYTGDIEHNLL

-388 RYAKN
+388 RYAKD
-393 EAVLRTPAT
+393 ERLMRTRPIST
-402 SAIDIFEPV
+402 IDIREPV
-411 YGQPRLPFSV
+411 YGQPRPPFSV
-421 GPGGRSTERHELVYS
+421 GPGGRSTDRHELVHS

-443 QMRFS
+443 QMRLS

-460 HYEHRLDNEVAGTR
+460 HYEHRLDNEVTGKRT
-474 VEQTHEKITPRIGAL
+474 EQTHEKITPRIGAL
-489 YQFTPE
+489 YQLTPE
-495 VAVFANASQSFK
+495 VGVFANASQSFK

-540 RLGMTIAAFHLTK
+540 RLGMTVAAFHLTK
-553 ENVLTADPLDS
+553 ENVLTADPADS

-598 VDAEVTEDNTLAR
+598 VDAEVTKDNTLAS
-611 GSRLLNVPKHSG
+611 GSRLLNVPEHSG
-623 SLLGVYEFLDGSL
+623 SLLGVYEFLDGGL
-636 RGLEL
+636 KGLEL
-641 GGGINYVGNRSGNV
+641 GGGVNYVGDRSGNV

-669 LLARYKATQDLTV
+669 LLARYKATQDLTL

-697 SYSNLWVMP
+697 SYSNVWVMP
-706 GEPRNL
+706 GAPRNL

>member
-1 MLRYN
+1 MSRCRVPTRY
-6 IKSEAVMSSS
+6 I
-16 RVVVRFLG
+16 G
-24 IAAAAGLGSMSALA
+24 IAAVTGLASLPTFA
-38 QESDSA
+38 QENDTT
-44 VLEEVVVTAD
+44 VLDDVFVMAD
-54 REQAETKGYQTRR
+54 QDGEGVRRYQARR
-67 SASATKTD
+67 SGSATKTD
-75 TPLEEVPQAISVIPA
+75 TPLDEVPQAVSVIPA

-95 LDSPRIEKA
+95 LRSPRIEKA

-188 QFARLD
+188 RFARLD

-242 FFAPAFSWELTPQT
+242 FFAPAFSWELSPQT

-275 VAPNDRLGSVA
+275 VAPNDHLGSVS

-292 EPRDGE
+292 EPGDGE

-326 KQGRLSGGATEASRL
+326 KQGRLNGGATEASFL
-341 LDDGRTLNREYR
+341 ADDARTLNREYR
-353 YRAYDWQ
+353 YRDFDWQ

-367 LRGQVYTGDIEHNLL
+367 LRGLVYTGDIEHNLL

-388 RYAKN
+388 RYAKD
-393 EAVLRTPAT
+393 ERLMRTRPIST
-402 SAIDIFEPV
+402 IDIREPV
-411 YGQPRLPFSV
+411 YGQPRPLFSV
-421 GPGGRSTERHELVYS
+421 GPGGRSTDRHELVHS

-443 QMRFS
+443 QMRLS

-460 HYEHRLDNEVAGTR
+460 HYEHRLDNEVTGTR
-474 VEQTHEKITPRIGAL
+474 TEQTHEKITPRIGAL
-489 YQFTPE
+489 YQLTPE
-495 VAVFANASQSFK
+495 VGVFANASQSFK

-540 RLGMTIAAFHLTK
+540 RLGMTVAAFHLTK
-553 ENVLTADPLDS
+553 ENVLTADPADS

-572 VRSRGID
+572 VSSRGLD

-598 VDAEVTEDNTLAR
+598 VDAEVTKDNTLAS
-611 GSRLLNVPKHSG
+611 GSRLLNVPEHSG
-623 SLLGVYEFLDGSL
+623 SLLGVYEFLDGGL
-636 RGLEL
+636 KGLEL
-641 GGGINYVGNRSGNV
+641 GGGVNYVGDRSGNV

-669 LLARYKATQDLTV
+669 LLARYKATQDLTL

-697 SYSNLWVMP
+697 SYSNVWVMP
-706 GEPRNL
+706 GAPRNL

>member
-1 MLRYN
+1 MSRCRVPTRY
-6 IKSEAVMSSS
+6 I
-16 RVVVRFLG
+16 G
-24 IAAAAGLGSMSALA
+24 IAAVTGLASLPTFA
-38 QESDSA
+38 QENDTT
-44 VLEEVVVTAD
+44 VLDDVFVMAD
-54 REQAETKGYQTRR
+54 QDGEGVRRYQARR
-67 SASATKTD
+67 SGSATKTD
-75 TPLEEVPQAISVIPA
+75 TPLDEVPQAVSVIPA

-95 LDSPRIEKA
+95 LRSPRIEKA

-188 QFARLD
+188 RFARLD

-209 NTPLDD
+209 NTLLDD

-242 FFAPAFSWELTPQT
+242 FFAPAFSWELSPQT

-275 VAPNDRLGSVA
+275 VAPNDHLGSVS

-292 EPRDGE
+292 EPDDGE

-309 IEHDLNASW
+309 IEQDLNASW

-326 KQGRLSGGATEASRL
+326 KQGRLNGGATEASFL
-341 LDDGRTLNREYR
+341 ADDARTLNREYR
-353 YRAYDWQ
+353 YRDFDWQ

-367 LRGQVYTGDIEHNLL
+367 LRGLVYTGDIEHNLL

-388 RYAKN
+388 RYAKD
-393 EAVLRTPAT
+393 ERLMRTRPIST
-402 SAIDIFEPV
+402 IDIREPV
-411 YGQPRLPFSV
+411 YGQPRPPFSV
-421 GPGGRSTERHELVYS
+421 GPGGRSTDRHELVHS

-443 QMRFS
+443 QMRLS

-460 HYEHRLDNEVAGTR
+460 HYEHRLDNEVTGTR
-474 VEQTHEKITPRIGAL
+474 TEQTHEKITPRIGAL
-489 YQFTPE
+489 YQLTPE
-495 VAVFANASQSFK
+495 VGVFANASQSFK

-540 RLGMTIAAFHLTK
+540 RLGMTVAAFHLTK
-553 ENVLTADPLDS
+553 ENVLTADPADS

-572 VRSRGID
+572 VRSRGLD

-598 VDAEVTEDNTLAR
+598 VDAEVTKDNTLAS
-611 GSRLLNVPKHSG
+611 GSRLLNVPEHSG
-623 SLLGVYEFLDGSL
+623 SLLGVYEFLDGGL
-636 RGLEL
+636 KGLEL
-641 GGGINYVGNRSGNV
+641 GGGVNYVGDRSGNV

-669 LLARYKATQDLTV
+669 LLARYKATQDLTL

-697 SYSNLWVMP
+697 SYSNVWVMP
-706 GEPRNL
+706 GAPRNL

>member
-1 MLRYN
+1 MSRCRVPTRY
-6 IKSEAVMSSS
+6 I
-16 RVVVRFLG
+16 G
-24 IAAAAGLGSMSALA
+24 IAAVTGLASLPTFA
-38 QESDSA
+38 QENDTT
-44 VLEEVVVTAD
+44 VLDDVFVMAD
-54 REQAETKGYQTRR
+54 QDGEGVRRYQARR
-67 SASATKTD
+67 SGSATKTD
-75 TPLEEVPQAISVIPA
+75 TPLDEVPQAVSVIPA

-95 LDSPRIEKA
+95 LRSPRIEKA

-188 QFARLD
+188 RFARLD

-209 NTPLDD
+209 NTLLDD
-215 EGTMLYRMNLAVEDN
+215 EGTMLYRLNLAVEDN

-242 FFAPAFSWELTPQT
+242 FFAPAFSWELSPQT

-275 VAPNDRLGSVA
+275 VAPNDHLGSVS

-292 EPRDGE
+292 EPDDGE

-326 KQGRLSGGATEASRL
+326 KQGRLNGGATEASFL
-341 LDDGRTLNREYR
+341 ADDARTLNREYR
-353 YRAYDWQ
+353 YRDFDWQ

-367 LRGQVYTGDIEHNLL
+367 LRGLVYTGDIEHNLL

-388 RYAKN
+388 RYAKD
-393 EAVLRTPAT
+393 ERLMRTRPIST
-402 SAIDIFEPV
+402 IDIRAPV
-411 YGQPRLPFSV
+411 YGQPRPPFSV
-421 GPGGRSTERHELVYS
+421 GPGGRSTDRHELVHS

-443 QMRFS
+443 QMRLS

-460 HYEHRLDNEVAGTR
+460 HYEHRLDNEVTGTR
-474 VEQTHEKITPRIGAL
+474 TEQTHEKITPRIGAL
-489 YQFTPE
+489 YQLTPE
-495 VAVFANASQSFK
+495 VGVFANASQSFK

-540 RLGMTIAAFHLTK
+540 RLGMTVAAFHLTK
-553 ENVLTADPLDS
+553 ENVLTADPADS

-598 VDAEVTEDNTLAR
+598 VDAEVTKDNTLAS
-611 GSRLLNVPKHSG
+611 GSRLLNVPEHSG
-623 SLLGVYEFLDGSL
+623 SLLGVYEFLDGGL
-636 RGLEL
+636 KGLEL
-641 GGGINYVGNRSGNV
+641 GGGVNYVGDRSGNV

-669 LLARYKATQDLTV
+669 LLARYKATQDLTL

-697 SYSNLWVMP
+697 SYSNVWVMP

>member
-1 MLRYN
+1 MN
-6 IKSEAVMSSS
+6 SNWVAA
-16 RVVVRFLG
+16 RVWG
-24 IAAAAGLGSMSALA
+24 IAAMAGLGSLSALA

-54 REQAETKGYQTRR
+54 REQAEVKGYQARR

-75 TPLEEVPQAISVIPA
+75 TPLEEVPQAVSVIPA
-90 TVLDD
+90 TVLED

-118 GLTMYEYSIRGLTTS
+118 GLTIYEYSIRGLTTS

-194 LSAGRWDRYRSSLDV
+194 LSAGRWDRYRGSLDV

-215 EGTMLYRMNLAVEDN
+215 AGTMLYRMNLAVEDN

-275 VAPNDRLGSVA
+275 VAPNDHLGSVS

-326 KQGRLSGGATEASRL
+326 KQGRLNGGATEASFL
-341 LDDGRTLNREYR
+341 ADDARTLNREYR
-353 YRAYDWQ
+353 YRDFSWQ

-367 LRGQVYTGDIEHNLL
+367 LRGLVYTGDIEHNLL
-382 IGTEYE
+382 LGTEYE
-388 RYAKN
+388 RYAKA
-393 EAVLRTPAT
+393 ERLMRSRPV
-402 SAIDIFEPV
+402 SQIDIYGPV
-411 YGQPRLPFSV
+411 YGQPRPPFSV
-421 GPGGRSTERHELVYS
+421 GVGGRSTDRHELVHS

-474 VEQTHEKITPRIGAL
+474 AEQTHEKITPRVGAL
-489 YQFTPE
+489 YQFVPE

-540 RLGMTIAAFHLTK
+540 RLGMTVAAFHLTK
-553 ENVLTADPLDS
+553 ENVLTADPADS
-564 TYQIAAGE
+564 AYQIAAGE
-572 VRSRGID
+572 VRSRGVD

-588 EVRVIGAYAY
+588 EIRVIGAYAY

-611 GSRLLNVPKHSG
+611 GSRLLNVPEHSG

-636 RGLEL
+636 RGLEV
-641 GGGINYVGNRSGNV
+641 GSGINYVGDRSGNV

-669 LLARYKATQDLTV
+669 LLTRYKATQDLTL

-697 SYSNLWVMP
+697 SYSNVWVMP

-712 SLSLSLNL
+712 SVSLSLDL

>member
-1 MLRYN
+1 MSRCRVPTRY
-6 IKSEAVMSSS
+6 I
-16 RVVVRFLG
+16 G
-24 IAAAAGLGSMSALA
+24 IAAVTGLASLPTFA
-38 QESDSA
+38 QENDTT
-44 VLEEVVVTAD
+44 VLDDVFVMAD
-54 REQAETKGYQTRR
+54 QDGEGVRRYQARR
-67 SASATKTD
+67 SGSATKTD
-75 TPLEEVPQAISVIPA
+75 TPLDEVPQAVSVIPA

-95 LDSPRIEKA
+95 LRSPRIEKA

-188 QFARLD
+188 RFARLD
-194 LSAGRWDRYRSSLDV
+194 LSAVRWDRYRSSLDV

-242 FFAPAFSWELTPQT
+242 FFAPAFSWELSPQT

-275 VAPNDRLGSVA
+275 VAPNDHLGSVS

-292 EPRDGE
+292 EPDDGE

-326 KQGRLSGGATEASRL
+326 KQGRLNGGATEASFL
-341 LDDGRTLNREYR
+341 ADDARTLNREYR
-353 YRAYDWQ
+353 YRDFDWQ

-367 LRGQVYTGDIEHNLL
+367 LRGLVYTGDIEHNLL

-388 RYAKN
+388 RYAKD
-393 EAVLRTPAT
+393 ERLMRTRPIST
-402 SAIDIFEPV
+402 IDIREPV
-411 YGQPRLPFSV
+411 YGQPRPPFSV
-421 GPGGRSTERHELVYS
+421 GPGGRSTDRHELVHS

-443 QMRFS
+443 QMRLS

-460 HYEHRLDNEVAGTR
+460 HYEHRLDNEVTGTR
-474 VEQTHEKITPRIGAL
+474 TEQTHEKITPRIGAL
-489 YQFTPE
+489 YQLTPE
-495 VAVFANASQSFK
+495 VGVFANASQSFK

-540 RLGMTIAAFHLTK
+540 RLGMTVAAFHLTK
-553 ENVLTADPLDS
+553 ENVLTADPADS

-598 VDAEVTEDNTLAR
+598 VDAEVTKDNTLAS
-611 GSRLLNVPKHSG
+611 GSRLLNVPEHSG
-623 SLLGVYEFLDGSL
+623 SLLGVYEFLDGGL
-636 RGLEL
+636 KGLEL
-641 GGGINYVGNRSGNV
+641 GGGVNYVGDRSGNV

-669 LLARYKATQDLTV
+669 LLARYKATQDLTL

-697 SYSNLWVMP
+697 SYSNVWVMP